1 MKKYIIAPSV
11 LSANFMDL
19 KNELELC
26 KKNNIN
32 WIHYDV
38 MDFDFVP
45 NLTFGSKILH
55 DIKKN
60 IDINV
65 DVHFMVSVKTK
76 RFEDFF
82 SDYIKAKPEM
92 MTMHIES
99 LKDDNTINKFIDL
112 CKQNNILASLAI
124 SPKTD
129 VSLVYPYLDKLDN
142 VLVMSVEP
150 GFGGQKFISSS
161 LEKIQILDQLR
172 KEKNYK
178 YIIEVDGGINEQT
191 SVLVK
196 QAGVDMI
203 VAGSYLFGS
212 DDFTKRA
219 KGLFDEL

>member
-11 LSANFMDL
+11 LSANFVDL

-65 DVHFMVSVKTK
+65 DVHFMVNVKTK
-76 RFEDFF
+76 QFEDFF
-82 SDYIKAKPEM
+82 LDYIKAKPEM

-99 LKDDNTINKFIDL
+99 LKDNSTINKFINL

-124 SPKTD
+124 SPNTD

-150 GFGGQKFISSS
+150 GFGGQKFITSS
-161 LEKIQILDQLR
+161 LKKIEILDQLR
-172 KEKNYK
+172 KEKKYK
-178 YIIEVDGGINEQT
+178 YTIEVDGGINEQT